1 MARARAVSLL
11 LWEIECESF
20 LCVFCLHTGVRVYLD
35 SSDLKDKVDIDP
47 EEFDGRNQDDRDIEG
62 Q

>member
-1 MARARAVSLL
+1 
-11 LWEIECESF
+11 
-20 LCVFCLHTGVRVYLD
+20 VYLD